1 MLGDRQAT
9 IDRLKDFTEP
19 LKDMYATSRK
29 LTVVSDATSS
39 LESVV
44 TSVKEALPWFV
55 KTVDLV
61 GSGIPFFAP
70 IFKVATLAY
79 GAACAM
85 KSVHTDA
92 GELGDRI
99 KDISDGLLK
108 LWETSRKK
116 ELSKKCKQDLK
127 AMEKVL
133 NSAHLFLTKYADKKK
148 LVQFLASSAH
158 ADRLK
163 EIDSALTKIVADTSF
178 NLAVE
183 LNEGFLKLDVRMEN
197 VETLLTQYGSNDTL
211 PKFMKVL
218 QLGHA
223 TILESNPDAR
233 RQLEVYVPLRY
244 SLQPSMASVSALS
257 LETLMQALLHGSKE
271 DVAKCAGGKDAKIM
285 FLQGVAGTGKSL
297 FGWKAMQHYDSLLT
311 ASSAA
316 KDSLRIP
323 MYVCSLYVCSLHV
336 CALYDNSP
344 FCSVCHSLLHSV
356 FCRSF
361 FKKKLH
367 QLGPNGQDPLR

>member
-9 IDRLKDFTEP
+9 IKCLKDFTEP
-19 LKDMYATSRK
+19 LKDMYATSLK
-29 LTVVSDATSS
+29 LTVVSDAISNLDSLVSS
-39 LESVV
+39 V
-44 TSVKEALPWFV
+44 TKALPWFV

-85 KSVHTDA
+85 KSVRTDA

-99 KDISDGLLK
+99 KDISDGLLS
-108 LWETSRKK
+108 LWETSRNK
-116 ELSKKCKQDLK
+116 ELSKKCKQHLT

-133 NSAHLFLTKYADKKK
+133 NTAHLFLTKYADKNK
-148 LVQFLASSAH
+148 LMKFLASSAH
-158 ADRLK
+158 ADKLK
-163 EIDSALTKIVADTSF
+163 EIHSALTKIVADTSF
-178 NLAVE
+178 HLAVE
-183 LNEGFLKLDVRMEN
+183 LKEDVQKLDARMEN
-197 VETLLTQYGSNDTL
+197 VETLLTQYGSNDAL

-223 TILESNPDAR
+223 TILESNPDVR

-257 LETLMQALLHGSKE
+257 LEALMQALLHGSKE
-271 DVAKCAGGKDAKIM
+271 DVAKCAGGKDAKIL

-297 FGWKAMQHYDSLLT
+297 FGWKAMQYYDSLLP
-311 ASSAA
+311 ASSTT

-323 MYVCSLYVCSLHV
+323 MYVCSLYVCSLYVCSLYV

-344 FCSVCHSLLHSV
+344 FCSVFYSLLHSV
-356 FCRSF
+356 LCRSLF
-361 FKKKLH
+361 FKKVSSTWL
-367 QLGPNGQDPLR
+367 